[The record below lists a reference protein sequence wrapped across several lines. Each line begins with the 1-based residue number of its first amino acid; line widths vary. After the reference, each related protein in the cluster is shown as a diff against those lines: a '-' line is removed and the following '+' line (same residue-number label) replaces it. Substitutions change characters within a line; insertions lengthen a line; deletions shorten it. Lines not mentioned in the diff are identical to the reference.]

1 MKKIFYII
9 VAIAF
14 AFGFTSCVVKDNP
27 INKNEGVIMEVNT
40 VTNNGPTWDIVIT
53 SKKGASIIEAL
64 DNYKGQYC
72 NLEGYDRVTIKG
84 SADISLEEFQ
94 YIQEKMSRL
103 ETLIFDG
110 YSGKIPGG
118 AFYGNKKI
126 KKVEFLESSK
136 PYIIESGKNIMPA
149 FGNGNYNLK
158 VKIYNAE
165 VRTDF
170 SKVFGRGNMLSGD
183 WVISERTGTCTIY
196 GKNCHKYYNKEQ
208 MEIAIKGVGFRD

>member
-72 NLEGYDRVTIKG
+72 SLEGDDRVTIKG

-94 YIQEKMSRL
+94 YIQEKMPKL
-103 ETLIFDG
+103 VKVYFDG

-126 KKVEFLESSK
+126 KEVVFKESSK

-149 FGNGNYNLK
+149 FGNINSKFYLR
-158 VKIYNAE
+158 IYNAE

-170 SKVFGRGNMLSGD
+170 SKVVGIGSMLSGD
-183 WVISERTGTCTIY
+183 WVVSEKIGECIINGESCY
-196 GKNCHKYYNKEQ
+196 KFYNETELKK
-208 MEIAIKGVGFRD
+208 AFKFVNWK

>member
-27 INKNEGVIMEVNT
+27 INKNEGVIMEAFIYNGWHIIINSKNGVNLIDAIDKFKGPQTGT
-40 VTNNGPTWDIVIT
+40 VSGENCLTIRGNG
-53 SKKGASIIEAL
+53 
-64 DNYKGQYC
+64 N
-72 NLEGYDRVTIKG
+72 
-84 SADISLEEFQ
+84 ISLEEFQ
-94 YIQEKMSRL
+94 YIQEKMPRL